1 MKKFKFHLGKLL
13 SYKDQ
18 NLENEMMILAALNKH
33 LLEEQKILLALRNE
47 QDNCVSNFERD
58 MAVGI
63 TPNACQVHLRY
74 LDFLKE
80 QIKAMLKKISE
91 LSEKIDI
98 QIDVVKNLK
107 LETRSLEIIRET
119 RYDEYKKEMLK
130 ESEKEIDE
138 FMTTA
143 KIIKESH

>member
-33 LLEEQKILLALRNE
+33 LQEEQKILLALKNE
-47 QDNCVSNFERD
+47 QDQCVANFERD
-58 MAVGI
+58 MAAGI

-80 QIKAMLKKISE
+80 QIKAMIKKISE
-91 LSEKIDI
+91 LTVKIDM

-107 LETRSLEIIRET
+107 LETRSLEIIKET
-119 RYDEYKKEMLK
+119 RYDEYKKEVLK